1 MGGGLITLRNL
12 GSIIV
17 GHKTPSKDSSTVSQS
32 LLLLQHIGQTQR
44 KIEAKPYVVPR
55 VTRLLVPKEKN

>member
-1 MGGGLITLRNL
+1 MGGGLITLWNL